1 MAKQYPSARA
11 LGKRIDGARSTR
23 RLSYA
28 RLGQLAQVNGA
39 QAWRICRGEFATLN
53 PSVLR
58 ICSVLRLRPDEAWAA
73 ATAPDPVEA
82 QLAAEAIAAWDR
94 TEAGA
99 ELLTRVLRAF
109 RGA

>member
-11 LGKRIDGARSTR
+11 LGKRIDGARSAR

-28 RLGQLAQVNGA
+28 RLGHLAQVNGA

-58 ICSVLRLRPDEAWAA
+58 ICSVLHLRPDEAWAA
-73 ATAPDPVEA
+73 APGPDPVEA

-99 ELLTRVLRAF
+99 VLLTRVLRAF